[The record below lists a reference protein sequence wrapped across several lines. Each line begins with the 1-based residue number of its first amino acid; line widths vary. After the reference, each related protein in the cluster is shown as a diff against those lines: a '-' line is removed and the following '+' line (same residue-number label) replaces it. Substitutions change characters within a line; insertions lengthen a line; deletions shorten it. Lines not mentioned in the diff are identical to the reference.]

1 MSMKGIT
8 IQKKP
13 IFRIVSL
20 KKRLYDFGSFNM
32 HKVLGDIK
40 DTFP

>member
-20 KKRLYDFGSFNM
+20 KKRLYDFESMNI
-32 HKVLGDIK
+32 HKLLGDVK
-40 DTFP
+40 DIFP

>member
-1 MSMKGIT
+1 MSKKGIT

-20 KKRLYDFGSFNM
+20 KKRLYDFESFNV
-32 HKVLGDIK
+32 HKFLGDVK

>member
-13 IFRIVSL
+13 IFRIMSL
-20 KKRLYDFGSFNM
+20 KKRLYDFESFNM
-32 HKVLGDIK
+32 HNLLWDVK